1 MKVDT
6 HCRLNSLQCKID
18 LHENQDRDDVGKKFL
33 IRIN

>member
-33 IRIN
+33 IKIN